1 MKTILAI
8 LSLVIVSYLWVVP
21 YLIRVIS
28 DTFADEN
35 ANLLSNMQNLDTK
48 YNKGVV
54 RGKNGRFM
62 AKDENNA

>member
-1 MKTILAI
+1 MKTILLIISLIIALLWIVPMLVNAI
-8 LSLVIVSYLWVVP
+8 SE
-21 YLIRVIS
+21 
-28 DTFADEN
+28 TNEN
-35 ANLLSNMQNLDTK
+35 EHLLSNMQNLDNK